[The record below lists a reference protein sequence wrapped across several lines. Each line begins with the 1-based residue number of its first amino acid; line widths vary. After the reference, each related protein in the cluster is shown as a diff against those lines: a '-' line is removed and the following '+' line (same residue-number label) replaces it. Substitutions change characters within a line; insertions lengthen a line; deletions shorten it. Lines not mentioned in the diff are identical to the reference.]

1 MFISIMDMIYRSGW
15 PLFFHRATVP
25 ILISKDVDLNRARA
39 PLLEIVTEPHMGSGV
54 EAGEYASEQLADS
67 SRRERF
73 GEENGGNVYGEFSFC
88 SECCSS

>member
-1 MFISIMDMIYRSGW
+1 MQAGPANEQVRW
-15 PLFFHRATVP
+15 ARPNLNTLE
-25 ILISKDVDLNRARA
+25 ILQVDLNRARA

-73 GEENGGNVYGEFSFC
+73 GEENGGNVYGEFSLC